1 MYSWV
6 WQNRNS
12 IFNLKNVLLI
22 DDDHGFNFLNSR
34 LLKKLNIIDTIH
46 VCASGVSGLSRLEEM
61 YETRGEIP
69 DLVLLDI
76 RMPGMDGFAFL
87 HALQS
92 LPCEIKDRVKV
103 AMLTSSVNDDDFAR
117 SFEFP
122 QVVDYIEKP
131 LDPGKFF
138 RTLKKAEGTI

>member
-1 MYSWV
+1 M
-6 WQNRNS
+6 
-12 IFNLKNVLLI
+12 KNVLLI

-34 LLKKLNIIDTIH
+34 LLKKLNIIDSIH
-46 VCASGVSGLSRLEEM
+46 VCASAVSGLKWLEEM
-61 YETRGEIP
+61 HETRGEVP

-92 LPCEIKDRVKV
+92 MPCGIKDRVKV
-103 AMLTSSVNDDDFAR
+103 AMLTSSVNDEDFTR

-138 RTLKKAEGTI
+138 RTLKKAEDAG